1 VTPPPSGA
9 LRGPR
14 SVSAPKAAPGA
25 VGRRASSP
33 EEKERRRQDI
43 LAAAKQVFA
52 ERGYHA
58 TTMADVARA
67 AGLSYGSVYWYFES
81 KEVLFHALMASE
93 ERALRRHLAR
103 TLAAA
108 PEDPP
113 DAAFRAAVRATFE
126 FFEADRDAVK
136 LLLRD
141 ATALGDPFE
150 QHLFGI
156 NEGFVDDIAA
166 VVTEAQQRGV
176 VIDAPPRVV
185 AFSIAALVGQLAC
198 RRLVTDDGLTA
209 GQLADFAVH
218 LLLQGLV
225 PRHRLAPVVRTGQD

>member
-1 VTPPPSGA
+1 MAGSPPHAARRPARPTTSRNGTP
-9 LRGPR
+9 RGI
-14 SVSAPKAAPGA
+14 
-25 VGRRASSP
+25 GRRASSP
-33 EEKERRRQDI
+33 EEKEQRRRGI
-43 LAAAKQVFA
+43 LGAAKQVFA

-93 ERALRRHLAR
+93 ERALRVHLAQA
-103 TLAAA
+103 LAEA
-108 PEDPP
+108 PTDPP
-113 DAAFRAAVRATFE
+113 DAPFRAAVRATFE

-166 VVTEAQQRGV
+166 VVAKAQDRGV

-185 AFSIAALVGQLAC
+185 AFSIAALVGQLAY
-198 RRLVTDDGLTA
+198 RRLVTDDGLSA
-209 GQLADFAVH
+209 AQLADFAVR
-218 LLLQGLV
+218 LLLHGLV
-225 PRHRLAPVVRTGQD
+225 PRRRLAPTNPAG